1 MSDKLTDN
9 PIKPSLMESLTNT
22 FTRVVQAVTTVASP
36 SVDTRAKLDAVNL
49 ADKGS
54 TVDTIRNSTAN
65 KMKELGI

>member
-9 PIKPSLMESLTNT
+9 PIKPSLMETVSTIFN
-22 FTRVVQAVTTVASP
+22 RVVNAASTVTAP
-36 SVDTRAKLDAVNL
+36 SVDTGAKLDAVNL
-49 ADKGS
+49 ADRGS